1 MAMPRKLKPE
11 EMALLHEVLERWAPP
26 ERPELRERAEQNALS
41 PIERREV
48 CELITKE
55 LMATGLG
62 PRDEPTQRGLRLE
75 ALIDAVNRPNLRPN
89 DN

>member
-1 MAMPRKLKPE
+1 MPRKLKPD
-11 EMALLHEVLERWAPP
+11 EMMLLHEVLERWAPP
-26 ERPELRERAEQNALS
+26 ERSELRPLAEQNALS

-62 PRDEPTQRGLRLE
+62 ADDEPTQRGLRLE
-75 ALIDAVNRPNLRPN
+75 ALIDAVNRPNLKPN